1 MNKDII
7 DKINILI
14 QEYKEV
20 YYKYNIASDE
30 IVSIKDRLSEIELE
44 RTELKIKLH
53 DIRDRELELV
63 NYLKENDVKSY
74 LDLQNRVN
82 SMISNKNINP
92 NE

>member
-1 MNKDII
+1 MNQDII
-7 DKINILI
+7 DKINSLI
-14 QEYKEV
+14 QEYKEL

-30 IVSIKDRLSEIELE
+30 IVSIKDRLSAIELE

>member
-1 MNKDII
+1 MNQDLI

-14 QEYKEV
+14 QEYKDV
-20 YYKYNIASDE
+20 YYKYSIASDE

-63 NYLKENDVKSY
+63 NYLKENDIESY